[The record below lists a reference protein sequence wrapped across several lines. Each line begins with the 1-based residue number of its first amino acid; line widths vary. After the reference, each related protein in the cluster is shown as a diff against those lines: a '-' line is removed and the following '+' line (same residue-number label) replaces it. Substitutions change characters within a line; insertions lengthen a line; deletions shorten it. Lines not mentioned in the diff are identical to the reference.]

1 MVPLF
6 EAKGTSAYAYPL
18 ERDGLTLVQPDLAT
32 TVVLLCD
39 SFWLKGCGGSQE
51 DGWVLENAAGQG
63 LHMVDRFPA
72 APDRLLTVYKRG
84 P

>member
-1 MVPLF
+1 VPLF

-18 ERDGLTLVQPDLAT
+18 ERDGVTLADPDQAT

-39 SFWLKGCGGSQE
+39 TFWLDGCGGAQE
-51 DGWVLENAAGQG
+51 DGWVGANAAGRG
-63 LHMVDRFPA
+63 LHMVDRFAA
-72 APDRLLTVYKRG
+72 APDRLLSVYKRG